1 MTGRTEIR
9 VREIRRRTRRYRRR
23 RENRELF
30 SLTAFGLFLLAG
42 ISVLLHGVQ
51 APGVSAVAE
60 GYGSV
65 LLREDA
71 GAYIV
76 VGIAAFVVGVTLTVI
91 CIRLKKKKQTAR
103 RMREKVRSKHE
114 KTNTQHPA
122 DLLHGADNAA
132 RNGPCRR
139 KRADRRRR
147 YRKRPV

>member
-9 VREIRRRTRRYRRR
+9 VREIRRRTRRYMRR

-76 VGIAAFVVGVTLTVI
+76 VGVTLTVI
-91 CIRLKKKKQTAR
+91 CIRLKKKKTNRTEDAGESEEQT
-103 RMREKVRSKHE
+103 
-114 KTNTQHPA
+114 
-122 DLLHGADNAA
+122 
-132 RNGPCRR
+132 
-139 KRADRRRR
+139 
-147 YRKRPV
+147 

>member
-76 VGIAAFVVGVTLTVI
+76 VGIAAFVVGVTLTVS
-91 CIRLKKKKQTAR
+91 CIRLKKKKTNRTEDEGESEEQT
-103 RMREKVRSKHE
+103 
-114 KTNTQHPA
+114 
-122 DLLHGADNAA
+122 
-132 RNGPCRR
+132 
-139 KRADRRRR
+139 
-147 YRKRPV
+147 